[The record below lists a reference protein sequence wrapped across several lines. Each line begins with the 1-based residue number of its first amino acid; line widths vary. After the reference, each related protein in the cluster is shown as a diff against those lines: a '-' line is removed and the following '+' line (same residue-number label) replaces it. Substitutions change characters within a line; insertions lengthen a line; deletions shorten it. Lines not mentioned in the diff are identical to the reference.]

1 MAIENGYATLA
12 QVKAAARIADGMDDE
27 LLEMAIETSS
37 RMIDDYT
44 GRRFYTAGTETR
56 YYNAADPYRVYVDD
70 LAGTPSM
77 VKTSSGLDGVYDVT
91 WNLASDLQYEPLN
104 RVSGGMPSPITKM
117 RAVGDYL
124 FPVDRLGEVGVLVTG
139 VFGYATTVPTQIKH
153 ACVLTALRQFKRYDS
168 PTGVLGIGSDL
179 GVVRVGRI
187 DPDVQAILS
196 PFRRPM
202 VGLA

>member
-1 MAIENGYATLA
+1 MAITNGYATLA
-12 QVKAAARIADGMDDE
+12 QVKSAARISDAIDDD
-27 LLEMAIETSS
+27 LLEMAIEASS

-56 YYNAADPYRVYVDD
+56 YYNAQDPYRLQVDD
-70 LAGTPSM
+70 LAATPSR
-77 VKTSSGLDGVYDVT
+77 VRTSSGLDGVYDIT
-91 WNLASDLQYEPLN
+91 WNLSSDLQFEPLN
-104 RVSGGMPSPITKM
+104 RIAGGMPAPITRL

-124 FPVDRLGEVGVLVTG
+124 FPVDRMGETGVEVEG
-139 VFGYATTVPTQIKH
+139 VFGYASTVPVQVKH

-187 DPDVQAILS
+187 DPDVQSILA
-196 PFRRPM
+196 PFRRPV
-202 VGLA
+202 VGVA